1 MIILLLIIPLLTS
14 LVVVLLSP
22 EKARNAALA
31 SSMVNLL
38 LTLGMLVGQDGTSAT
53 VDVQWIPSLGIRFS
67 LAMDGISFLM
77 VLLTNLMMPFIIG
90 STDIDKNYPSSF
102 YSLLLFMQMG
112 LLGVF
117 TAQDGF
123 LFYVFWELTLIPI
136 WFICL
141 IWGGENRAEITLKF
155 FLYTLTGSLLM
166 LVALIDV
173 YLNTPGN
180 HSFQLAD
187 LITAGARLDEVEQ
200 GLIFWAL
207 FLAFAIKIPIFPFH
221 SWQPDTYS
229 SAPTTGTMMLSAL
242 MLKMGTYGLIRWL
255 LPLVPVG
262 VQMWGNVAMVMAV
275 IGILYAAGLAL
286 TQKEFK
292 RLLAYSSM
300 SHVGLIA
307 AGSLTVST
315 MGIQGAVFQMFSHG
329 LIVFGLFYVVHLI
342 SKRASF
348 KTLQDLG
355 GLRNTAPQL
364 ATSFLLLI
372 LGSIALPLTSGF
384 VGEYLLISA
393 LVKHNFWIGAA
404 AGISII
410 LGAVYM
416 LRTFQITMSGDVT
429 SVAQHFSDLTTSEK
443 LILYPVI
450 GLILLLGVFPAPL
463 LSITESVANQIV
475 VQSGNLINL
484 TP

>member
-1 MIILLLIIPLLTS
+1 MVILLLIIPLLTS
-14 LVVVLLSP
+14 LLALVLSA
-22 EKARNAALA
+22 ERARMAGLVSAIL
-31 SSMVNLL
+31 NLI
-38 LTLGMLVGQDGTSAT
+38 LTLGLMAGLNGPLT
-53 VDVQWIPSLGIRFS
+53 VDLQWIPSLGIRFS
-67 LAMDGISFLM
+67 LAVDGISFLM

-90 STDIDKNYPSSF
+90 SMDTNKQPSSF
-102 YSLLLFMQMG
+102 YSLLLFMQMA

-123 LFYVFWELTLIPI
+123 LFYVFWELALIPI

-141 IWGGENRAEITLKF
+141 LWGENKSQVTLKF

-187 LITAGARLDEVEQ
+187 LITAGAGLGEVEQ
-200 GLIFWAL
+200 GLVFWAL

-221 SWQPDTYS
+221 SWQPDTYTY
-229 SAPTTGTMMLSAL
+229 APTAGTMMLSSL

-255 LPLVPVG
+255 LPLVPLG
-262 VQMWGNVAMVMAV
+262 VKMWGDVAIVMAV
-275 IGILYAAGLAL
+275 IGIVYAAVLAL

-307 AGSLTVST
+307 AGILTVST
-315 MGIQGAVFQMFSHG
+315 LGIQGAVFQMFSHG
-329 LIVFGLFYVVHLI
+329 LIVFGLFYLVHLI
-342 SKRASF
+342 SRRANF

-364 ATSFLLLI
+364 ATAFLLLL

-393 LVKHNFWIGAA
+393 LVRYNFWIGAT
-404 AGISII
+404 AGLSII
-410 LGAVYM
+410 LGAIYM
-416 LRTFQITMSGDVT
+416 LRAFQITMSGDIT
-429 SVAQHFSDLTTSEK
+429 PVAQQITDLTGREK

-450 GLILLLGVFPAPL
+450 GMILLLGVYPGPFL
-463 LSITESVANQIV
+463 TITESVASQIV
-475 VQSGNLINL
+475 VLSGNLINL

>member
-1 MIILLLIIPLLTS
+1 MATSSARARLLALSSAVLNLILTALFLITMEGAD
-14 LVVVLLSP
+14 LS
-22 EKARNAALA
+22 
-31 SSMVNLL
+31 
-38 LTLGMLVGQDGTSAT
+38 
-53 VDVQWIPSLGIRFS
+53 VDLQWIPSLGILFS
-67 LAMDGISFLM
+67 LAADGISMIL

-90 STDIDKNYPSSF
+90 SMDSDQPQPPSF
-102 YSLLLFMQMG
+102 YGLLLFMQMA

-117 TAQDGF
+117 TAMDGF
-123 LFYVFWELTLIPI
+123 LFYLFWEMALIPI

-141 IWGGENRAEITLKF
+141 LWGGENRARITLKF

-173 YLNTPGN
+173 YLKTPAT

-187 LITAGARLDEVEQ
+187 LIAAGASLGEVEQ

-207 FLAFAIKIPIFPFH
+207 FLAFAIKIPVFPFH

-229 SAPTTGTMMLSAL
+229 NAPTAGTMMLSSL

-255 LPLVPVG
+255 VPLVPTG
-262 VQMWGNVAMVMAV
+262 VKMWGDVAILMAV
-275 IGILYAAGLAL
+275 TGVVYAAVLAL

-307 AGSLTVST
+307 AGALTVSQT
-315 MGIQGAVFQMFSHG
+315 GIQGAMFQMFSHG

-342 SKRASF
+342 TKRIPF
-348 KTLQDLG
+348 RTLQDLG
-355 GLRNTAPQL
+355 GLRHTAPRL
-364 ATSFLLLI
+364 ATAFLLLL

-384 VGEYLLISA
+384 VGEFLLISA
-393 LVKHNFWIGAA
+393 LVNYNFWLGAM
-404 AGISII
+404 AGLSII
-410 LGAVYM
+410 LGAIYM
-416 LRTFQITMSGDVT
+416 LRTFQVTMLGEITP
-429 SVAQHFSDLTTSEK
+429 VAQPITDLSVKEQ

-450 GLILLLGVFPAPL
+450 GLVLLLGVYPGPL
-463 LSITESVANQIV
+463 LTMTESVAHQIIV
-475 VQSGNLINL
+475 LSGNVTSL

>member
-1 MIILLLIIPLLTS
+1 MIILLLIIPLLTC
-14 LVVVLLSP
+14 LFALLLSP
-22 EKARNAALA
+22 ERARTIALV
-31 SSMVNLL
+31 SSVVNFV
-38 LTLGMLVGQDGTSAT
+38 LTLGMMGQNGASIT
-53 VDVQWIPSLGIRFS
+53 VDLPWIPSLGIHFS

-90 STDIDKNYPSSF
+90 SIDTDKNYPSSF
-102 YSLLLFMQMG
+102 YSLLLFMQMA

-123 LFYVFWELTLIPI
+123 LFYVFWELALIPI

-141 IWGGENRAEITLKF
+141 IWGGENRAQITLKF
-155 FLYTLTGSLLM
+155 FLYTLSGSLLM

-173 YLNTPGN
+173 YLKTPGN

-187 LITAGARLDEVEQ
+187 LINAGANLGEVEQ
-200 GLIFWAL
+200 GLVFWAL

-221 SWQPDTYS
+221 SWQPDTYTN
-229 SAPTTGTMMLSAL
+229 APTTGTMMLSSL

-255 LPLVPVG
+255 LPLVPAG
-262 VQMWGNVAMVMAV
+262 VKMWGDVAMALAV

-307 AGSLTVST
+307 AGSLTVSA

-329 LIVFGLFYVVHLI
+329 FIVFGLFYVVHLI
-342 SKRASF
+342 SKRTSF

-364 ATSFLLLI
+364 ATAFLLLL

-393 LVKHNFWIGAA
+393 LVTHNFWIGAA
-404 AGISII
+404 AGLSII

-416 LRTFQITMSGDVT
+416 LCTFQITMSGDV
-429 SVAQHFSDLTTSEK
+429 SPAAQHFSDLTTSEK
-443 LILYPVI
+443 FILYPVI
-450 GLILLLGVFPAPL
+450 GLILLLGIFPAPL
-463 LSITESVANQIV
+463 LTITESVANQIV
-475 VQSGNLINL
+475 VLSGNLINL

>member
-1 MIILLLIIPLLTS
+1 M
-14 LVVVLLSP
+14 
-22 EKARNAALA
+22 AALISA
-31 SSMVNLL
+31 LVNLL
-38 LTLGMLVGQDGTSAT
+38 ITMGLILGEAEASMT
-53 VDVQWIPSLGIRFS
+53 VDTQWIPSLGIRFS
-67 LAMDGISFLM
+67 LALDGISLLL
-77 VLLTNLMMPFIIG
+77 VLLTNLMMPLIVG
-90 STDIDKNYPSSF
+90 SMDTDKLQPSSF
-102 YSLLLFMQMG
+102 YSLLLFMQMA

-123 LFYVFWELTLIPI
+123 LFYVFWELALIPI

-141 IWGGENRAEITLKF
+141 LWGGDNKAQITLKF

-173 YLNTPGN
+173 YLKTPGN

-187 LITAGARLDEVEQ
+187 LIAAGSSLGEVEQ
-200 GLIFWAL
+200 GLVFWAL

-221 SWQPDTYS
+221 SWQPDTYTN
-229 SAPTTGTMMLSAL
+229 APTAGTMMLSSL

-255 LPLVPVG
+255 LPMVPVG
-262 VQMWGNVAMVMAV
+262 AKMWGDVAMVMAV
-275 IGILYAAGLAL
+275 IGVIYAAVLAL

-307 AGSLTVST
+307 AGTLTASSL
-315 MGIQGAVFQMFSHG
+315 GIQGAVFQMFSHG

-342 SKRASF
+342 SKRTNF

-355 GLRNTAPQL
+355 GLRHTAPQL
-364 ATSFLLLI
+364 ATVFLLLL

-393 LVKHNFWIGAA
+393 LVKYNFWIGAT
-404 AGISII
+404 AGLSII

-416 LRTFQITMSGDVT
+416 LRTYQTTMSGDIT
-429 SVAQHFSDLTTSEK
+429 AVARQTTDLTGKEK

-450 GLILLLGVFPAPL
+450 ILILLLGIYPGPL
-463 LSITESVANQIV
+463 LTMTEAAANQIV
-475 VQSGNLINL
+475 VLSGNLINL